1 MKGAFK
7 IIPDPDDVEALRA
20 FGKTLPAEE
29 SEAS

>member
-7 IIPDPDDVEALRA
+7 IIPDPVDVEALQA